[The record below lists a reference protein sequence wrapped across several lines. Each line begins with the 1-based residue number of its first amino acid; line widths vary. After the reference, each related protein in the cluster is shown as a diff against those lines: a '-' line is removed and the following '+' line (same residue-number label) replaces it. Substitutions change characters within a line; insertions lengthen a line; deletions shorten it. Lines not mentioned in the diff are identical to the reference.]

1 MPRREPARKTK
12 QPPRAAPAKRAA
24 ALKPAGAPEVAP
36 PPARASHENQALVAR
51 FLHARDLA
59 AATRA
64 AYRTDLLGFG
74 AAIGPQPLLD
84 VRAEDVRR
92 WLAEH
97 TRDPGVPGSTGA
109 WGPRTAAR
117 KLAVLKAFYAW
128 ARETP
133 RDPSYGD
140 PAPGGDAS
148 GAGPGVGPLPL
159 VAFNPVA
166 ALRAPAFARPDP
178 VRLAREALRALFD
191 WWEARIAACEA
202 DGSEAARRER
212 PLHVLDVA
220 LFRLCYHLGLRIG
233 SAQALQLRELDT
245 GDPARWL
252 VTAYVKGHKP
262 RRKVIAGVV
271 RADLARW
278 LDVRL
283 ALTARPHLRRRKAD
297 ATSPLGRPTGEP
309 DGYLFLHPW
318 TGRVLSRKR
327 AWERLLL
334 AGRAAG
340 LSPAVV
346 RQLSPHKLR
355 HAVAY
360 HALADGHSLTDV
372 QGLLDHEDVRTT
384 TVYVEASEAQRF
396 RTMEALSSGAVLR
409 R

>member
-12 QPPRAAPAKRAA
+12 QPPRAAPARRTA
-24 ALKPAGAPEVAP
+24 ALRAAGAPEAAAP
-36 PPARASHENQALVAR
+36 APQPSHENQGLVAR
-51 FLHARDLA
+51 FVHARDLA

-64 AYRTDLLGFG
+64 AYRTDLLAF
-74 AAIGPQPLLD
+74 AAALGPQRLLD
-84 VRAEDVRR
+84 VTAEDVRR
-92 WLAEH
+92 WLREH
-97 TRDPGVPGSTGA
+97 TRDPAVPGSTGS

-117 KLAVLKAFYAW
+117 KLAVLKAFYGW

-133 RDPSYGD
+133 RDPAYGD
-140 PAPGGDAS
+140 PVP
-148 GAGPGVGPLPL
+148 AGYSSAEPVPL

-166 ALRAPAFARPDP
+166 GYRAPAFARPDP

-191 WWEARIAACEA
+191 WWEARIAACDA
-202 DGSEAARRER
+202 DGSDEARRER
-212 PLHVLDVA
+212 ALHVLDVA

-245 GDPARWL
+245 SDPARWL
-252 VTAYVKGHKP
+252 VTAYVKGNKP

-271 RADLARW
+271 KADLERW
-278 LDVRL
+278 LELRM
-283 ALTARPHLRRRKAD
+283 ALTPRPHLRRRKPD
-297 ATSPLGRPTGEP
+297 AVSPLSRPTGDP
-309 DGYLFLHPW
+309 DAYVFLHPW
-318 TGRVLSRKR
+318 TGRVVSRKR

-340 LSPAVV
+340 LSPTVV

-384 TVYVEASEAQRF
+384 TVYVEANEQQRF
-396 RTMEALSSGAVLR
+396 RTMEELSAGSVLR

>member
-12 QPPRAAPAKRAA
+12 QPPRAAPATRPP
-24 ALKPAGAPEVAP
+24 ALRRAGAPEVAP
-36 PPARASHENQALVAR
+36 PAPQPSHGNQALVAR
-51 FLHARDLA
+51 FLEARALA
-59 AATRA
+59 VNTRA
-64 AYRTDLLGFG
+64 AYRADLLMF
-74 AAIGPQPLLD
+74 AAALGPQSLLD
-84 VRAEDVRR
+84 VAADDVRR
-92 WLAEH
+92 WLADH
-97 TRDPGVPGSTGA
+97 TRDPGRPGSTGA

-133 RDPSYGD
+133 RDPSHDD
-140 PAPGGDAS
+140 PVPEGYSLAR
-148 GAGPGVGPLPL
+148 PLPL

-166 ALRAPAFARPDP
+166 GFRAPAFARPDP
-178 VRLAREALRALFD
+178 VRLAREALRTLFD

-202 DGSEAARRER
+202 DGSRTAARER
-212 PLHVLDVA
+212 ALHVLDVA

-245 GDPARWL
+245 ADAHRWL
-252 VTAYVKGHKP
+252 VTAYVKGNKP

-271 RADLARW
+271 RADLERW
-278 LDVRL
+278 L
-283 ALTARPHLRRRKAD
+283 ALRMTLTPRPHLRRRKAE
-297 ATSPLGRPTGEP
+297 ATSPLSRPTGDP
-309 DGYLFLHPW
+309 DAYLFLHPW

-334 AGRAAG
+334 AGQAAG
-340 LSPAVV
+340 LSPTVV

-360 HALADGHSLTDV
+360 HALADGHTLTDV

-384 TVYVEASEAQRF
+384 TVYVEANEQQRF
-396 RTMEALSSGAVLR
+396 RTMEALSGGGVLR